1 MPKKI
6 YLAGPDVFL
15 ENAIEIG
22 KIKKEICRRYGF
34 EGLFPLD
41 NEVDNSKDIFEANCV
56 LMENAD
62 IGVFNLSPFRGPSA
76 DVGTIFELGF
86 IYAKGK
92 PVFGYSNTQDI
103 FLTRT
108 SSIFKM
114 HHDKSGFTRDEM
126 GYSVENFDLTDN
138 LMIHWSLKNRGDIFT
153 VIEKPGPNNL
163 AALGAFEK
171 CISFIPVS

>member
-1 MPKKI
+1 MLKKI

-15 ENAIEIG
+15 ENALEIG
-22 KIKKEICRRYGF
+22 KIKKEICWRYGF

-41 NEVDNSKDIFEANCV
+41 NEVDNSRDIFKANCA

-92 PVFGYSNTQDI
+92 PVFGYSNSQDI

-108 SSIFKM
+108 NSIFNI
-114 HHDKSGFTRDEM
+114 HQDKSGFMRDEM
-126 GYSVENFDLTDN
+126 GFSVENFDLVDN
-138 LMIHWSLKNRGDIFT
+138 LMIHWSLKGQGDLFT
-153 VIEKPGPNNL
+153 VLEKPGLNNL

-171 CISFIPVS
+171 CISSLSVS